1 VVPASEL
8 SIITGRYKSV
18 TIRAM
23 AKARQALSPTR
34 EADPLEWLTA
44 ELRSRFDD
52 VRDKIPPALDP
63 GKVKDVHHLRVAIR
77 RLHSL
82 LGDVN
87 EIVES
92 PAFRHLQ
99 KALKK
104 RVNALG
110 RVRDRDVYIEAL
122 EELGEQAG
130 EGNYARTLDQLIA
143 ESRSER
149 KHAQRKL
156 NRTLSHSSNKDLED
170 QFSQTIKKGLEQPGL
185 FRPDSV
191 HAAGREIISSRL
203 KDLTELA
210 GDLYDP
216 NDEKGL
222 HKIRIAAKRLRY
234 TLEVFVPVLG
244 EKAQDIADA
253 ISRLQTFLGNLH
265 DYDIWMEGL
274 RTRLRDAH
282 YSHKLD
288 DSDRKAIT
296 WILSEFVERR
306 TENYRSALD
315 LWTNWESD
323 SFREKIKEMISE

>member
-1 VVPASEL
+1 
-8 SIITGRYKSV
+8 
-18 TIRAM
+18 M
-23 AKARQALSPTR
+23 AKARQATSPAR
-34 EADPLEWLTA
+34 EADPLEWLSV

-52 VRDKIPPALDP
+52 VHDKISAALDP
-63 GKVKDVHHLRVAIR
+63 GKVKDVHHLRVSLR

-92 PAFRHLQ
+92 PVLKHFQ

-104 RVNALG
+104 RVNTLG

-122 EELGEQAG
+122 EELDEQVG
-130 EGNYARTLDQLIA
+130 EGQYAATIDQLID

-149 KHAQRKL
+149 KHGQRKL
-156 NRTLSHSSNKDLED
+156 NRTLSHSSNKDLEE
-170 QFSQTIKKGLEQPGL
+170 QFSAAIKKALEQPGL

-191 HAAGREIISSRL
+191 EAAGREIISSRL

-234 TLEVFVPVLG
+234 TLEVFVPVFG
-244 EKAQDIADA
+244 EKVQEIADEV
-253 ISRLQTFLGNLH
+253 SRLQTFLGHLH
-265 DYDIWMEGL
+265 DYDI
-274 RTRLRDAH
+274 
-282 YSHKLD
+282 
-288 DSDRKAIT
+288 
-296 WILSEFVERR
+296 
-306 TENYRSALD
+306 
-315 LWTNWESD
+315 
-323 SFREKIKEMISE
+323 